1 MVHLVLTV
9 DMMAWR
15 SHCSD
20 ERPVLQ
26 DMSPMAC
33 MVEGQ
38 QVAPEWVGGSPEMD
52 AHAVAVRAGRDA
64 LHSQLTRAR
73 PEAAGA
79 ATNFC
84 LNSGRSGM
92 LRA

>member
-1 MVHLVLTV
+1 
-9 DMMAWR
+9 
-15 SHCSD
+15 
-20 ERPVLQ
+20 
-26 DMSPMAC
+26 
-33 MVEGQ
+33 
-38 QVAPEWVGGSPEMD
+38 VGGSPEMD